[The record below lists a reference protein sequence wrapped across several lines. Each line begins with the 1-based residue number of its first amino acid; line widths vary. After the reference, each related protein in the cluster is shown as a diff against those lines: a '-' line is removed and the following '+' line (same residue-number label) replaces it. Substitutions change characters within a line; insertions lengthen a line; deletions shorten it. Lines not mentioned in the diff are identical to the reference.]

1 MNGTELASAIGL
13 LLLTTDPL
21 GNVPCFVSVLN
32 RVPPEQRRAVV
43 VRELLIALGIMLT
56 FLFAG
61 RPLMGWM
68 GIRAEAIAMAGAIVL
83 FLIAIEM
90 ILPGSGRR
98 PVSEEDH
105 DPFIV
110 PLATPLV
117 AGPAVLATL
126 ILISSKPGGL
136 VLGLLAVLVSWLVT
150 FGILLSAPPLMRLL
164 RQRGARA
171 VERLMGM
178 LLVMLAVQMFL
189 NGLNEYRAGEA
200 TKDRPAALGQGSA
213 PPGMGP

>member
-1 MNGTELASAIGL
+1 MNNADLASAIGL

-21 GNVPCFVSVLN
+21 GNVPSFVSVLN
-32 RVPPEQRRAVV
+32 KVPPERRRAVV
-43 VRELLIALGIMLT
+43 VRELLVALGIMLG

-61 RPLMGWM
+61 RQLMGLL
-68 GIRAEAIAMAGAIVL
+68 GIHAEAISMAGAIVL
-83 FLIAIEM
+83 FLVAIEM

-98 PVSEEDH
+98 SVSEEES

-117 AGPAVLATL
+117 AGPAVLATI
-126 ILISSKPGGL
+126 ILISSKPNGMAI
-136 VLGLLAVLVSWLVT
+136 GLLAVLLAWAVT
-150 FGILLSAPPLMRLL
+150 FGILLSAPLLMRFL

-189 NGLNEYRAGEA
+189 NGLNEY
-200 TKDRPAALGQGSA
+200 LGGQT
-213 PPGMGP
+213 P

>member
-1 MNGTELASAIGL
+1 
-13 LLLTTDPL
+13 L
-21 GNVPCFVSVLN
+21 GNVPCFVSVLKK
-32 RVPPEQRRAVV
+32 VPPEQRRAVV
-43 VRELLIALGIMLT
+43 VRELLIALGIMLA

-61 RPLMGWM
+61 RQLMGWM

-83 FLIAIEM
+83 FLIALEM
-90 ILPGSGRR
+90 ILPGWGRR
-98 PVSEEDH
+98 SVSEEDQ

-117 AGPAVLATL
+117 AGPAVLATI
-126 ILISSKPGGL
+126 ILISSKPAGL
-136 VLGLLAVLVSWLVT
+136 ILGLLAVLVSWAVT
-150 FGILLSAPPLMRLL
+150 FGILLSAPLLMRVL

-189 NGLNEYRAGEA
+189 NGLNEYLAGQP
-200 TKDRPAALGQGSA
+200 KPIQPAALDVTAGHA
-213 PPGMGP
+213 KTFARALPGR